1 MPLCPVACLQQVRW
15 NRNPRIVIYFRCTH
29 DCSCKIGIKFKFIV
43 SLKNL
48 LFPCK
53 ADNDF
58 LRIAFLVFYLT
69 LYLYF
74 ALCVF
79 GSIVSMLG
87 ECSYR
92 SFTINRFHR
101 VSDTELLYSHS
112 LHNKLLSAILI
123 YLLVKRDI
131 LAFRFLVYF

>member
-1 MPLCPVACLQQVRW
+1 MIDLNLYRCRIGLYRGATGNVR
-15 NRNPRIVIYFRCTH
+15 
-29 DCSCKIGIKFKFIV
+29 SCAGNV
-43 SLKNL
+43 SIAGN
-48 LFPCK
+48 CK